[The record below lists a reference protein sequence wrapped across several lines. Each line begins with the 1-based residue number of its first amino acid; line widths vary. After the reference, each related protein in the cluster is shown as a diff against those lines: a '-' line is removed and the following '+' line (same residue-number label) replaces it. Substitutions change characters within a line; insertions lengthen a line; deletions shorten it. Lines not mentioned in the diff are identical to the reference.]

1 MLGSDNI
8 ILLFTFFMF
17 PIMLFSLRQ
26 IVVMDSSSLKKGIMH
41 KDCISKSLES
51 SEDVEVERKDKTVF
65 SNKHLNM
72 GKGLIFY
79 PEKQFGSLSYGPLMR
94 RLAEEGIFCV
104 LIDIPYIVYD
114 PLKVIKPAEIIENY
128 PGIKDWYIAGHSSG
142 GRLAC
147 SYIKDRTEKISGLIL
162 LGAYPD
168 SQNSLEGENIRV
180 LSIYAGKDKM
190 SPPLKVEK
198 AKEYLPKET
207 EYYFIPE
214 GDGVQFSC
222 SLQSFESSAGIGM
235 IQQQNEIFRQMLE
248 FILEK
253 DGM

>member
-1 MLGSDNI
+1 MLGSDTVF
-8 ILLFTFFMF
+8 LLFIFFMF
-17 PIMLFSLRQ
+17 PFMFFSINEV
-26 IVVMDSSSLKKGIMH
+26 IVMKSRELKEVIIYSEY
-41 KDCISKSLES
+41 ISKSLES
-51 SEDVEVERKDKTVF
+51 SENVQVERKDKTVF
-65 SNKHLNM
+65 SNKHLNT

-104 LIDIPYIVYD
+104 LIDIPYIIYD
-114 PLKVIKPAEIIENY
+114 PLKVIKPSEIIEKY
-128 PGIKDWYIAGHSSG
+128 PDIKDWYIAGHSSG

-147 SYIKDRTEKISGLIL
+147 SYIKDMSEKLSGLIL

-168 SQNSLEGENIRV
+168 PQNSLGSEKIKV
-180 LSIYAGKDKM
+180 LSIYAGKDRM
-190 SPPLKVEK
+190 TPPVKVEK
-198 AKEYLPKET
+198 AKEYLPAET

-214 GDGVQFSC
+214 GDGIQFSC